1 MMFKDLKPGDTVLRN
16 TSAVLVRDNG
26 WNPNHLTTRITKA
39 HTVERV
45 TATQATTNDGIR
57 FRLADG
63 VIIGSAE
70 SSRSCVY
77 PVGYV
82 NPHARDALESQPMA
96 PTSDERVSQVL
107 EVQRAIKTLQ
117 NAIQAFSDHQP
128 RSLRNTLAVNGW
140 GGAIGLMTAA
150 TDALQAITL
159 LPEDN
164 GQ

>member
-16 TSAVLVRDNG
+16 TSAVLVRDCSWKN
-26 WNPNHLTTRITKA
+26 NHLTTRITKA

-45 TATQATTNDGIR
+45 TATQATTNDGLR

-63 VIIGSAE
+63 MIIGSAE

-96 PTSDERVSQVL
+96 PTSDERVARVV
-107 EVQRAIKTLQ
+107 EVQRTVKTLQ
-117 NAIQAFSDHQP
+117 NALQAFSDHQP
-128 RSLRNTLAVNGW
+128 RSLRNTLATHGW
-140 GGAIGLMTAA
+140 EKAIGLMTAA
-150 TDALQAITL
+150 ADALQAITL
-159 LPEDN
+159 EPEKN
-164 GQ
+164 GK